1 MALGLSLAALA
12 EQVGIGPSSVSLIA
26 SMEHGTL
33 PPRRD
38 VAEKLAE
45 VLGIER
51 DLLIEWSS
59 MRVSQHSPAEV
70 LEKRR
75 EYDSSLRESWATQ
88 LDEVIDESASMWAYR
103 APPAKFGQRR
113 SSGEG
118 ATVGTSHPDAPSNSI
133 PVYPAGA
140 DPDCFR
146 GDLAYVDRAQI
157 ERLVQGK
164 ADLIRPIAS
173 LIDDED
179 PQRLRRPGYPDTPPT
194 CAVISRPL
202 PVTIDSREPYAIRFD
217 GRVAIRQ

>member
-1 MALGLSLAALA
+1 MS
-12 EQVGIGPSSVSLIA
+12 
-26 SMEHGTL
+26 T
-33 PPRRD
+33 
-38 VAEKLAE
+38 
-45 VLGIER
+45 
-51 DLLIEWSS
+51 
-59 MRVSQHSPAEV
+59 
-70 LEKRR
+70 
-75 EYDSSLRESWATQ
+75 DSSLRESWATQ

-140 DPDCFR
+140 DPDRFR

-179 PQRLRRPGYPDTPPT
+179 LQRLRRPGYPDTPPT

-217 GRVAIRQ
+217 GRVILAYCAWDGRELVVLDPPGHRGFARLKARNADALEGLVVGQVVALSWWPIG